1 MNDIQTMNRLQNK
14 VAIVTGASRG
24 IGAEIA
30 RTLAHAGARVIVNY
44 VKNQQAADDV
54 CATIRKA
61 GGECFAIK
69 ADVADPVAV
78 RQLFD
83 ETIVRYGHV
92 DILINNAGILIFK
105 EIADIRDD
113 ELDQIIDINIK
124 GVFYTL
130 REAAVRLSDKGR
142 IVNLSSTVTRLIL
155 PRYGVYAAT
164 KGAVEQLTR
173 TLAREMGERGITVN
187 TVSPGPVDT
196 ALFRAGKTEA
206 DIKRMASMAALDR
219 IGTVDDIAQIIL
231 FLVSEQAGWITGQ
244 DIGANG
250 GMA

>member
-1 MNDIQTMNRLQNK
+1 MNKLQNK

-30 RTLAHAGARVIVNY
+30 RTLAYAGAQVIVNY

-54 CATIRKA
+54 CTTIRKA
-61 GGECFAIK
+61 GGECFAIR
-69 ADVADPVAV
+69 ADVADPAAV
-78 RQLFD
+78 RRLFD

-105 EIADIRDD
+105 EIADVRDD

-130 REAAVRLSDKGR
+130 REAAARLSDNGR

-173 TLAREMGERGITVN
+173 TLAKEMGERGITVN

-196 ALFRAGKTEA
+196 AFFRAGKTEA

-219 IGTVDDIAQIIL
+219 IGTVDDIAQIVL
-231 FLVSEQAGWITGQ
+231 FLVSEQARWITGQ